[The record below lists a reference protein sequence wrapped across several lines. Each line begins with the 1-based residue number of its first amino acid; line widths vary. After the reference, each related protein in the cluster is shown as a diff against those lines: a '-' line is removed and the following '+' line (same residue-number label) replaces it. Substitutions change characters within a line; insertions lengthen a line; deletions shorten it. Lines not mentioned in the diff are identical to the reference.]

1 MTPSHDA
8 ARRFVETFLRAAVQ
22 DLVDLTERHQGP
34 YKTVED
40 VVREQESAPAVDL
53 DALEAAVVA
62 AVPTQYRAAVTAAL
76 VHLVNAY
83 GDEIVVKSQASYAIG
98 VAVGNSLSGVITRKA
113 SVR

>member
-8 ARRFVETFLRAAVQ
+8 ARKFVETFLRAAVQ
-22 DLVDLTERHQGP
+22 DLVDLTERHQET
-34 YKTVED
+34 YRTVEA

-53 DALEAAVVA
+53 DALEAAVVN
-62 AVPTQYRAAVTAAL
+62 AVPAPYRTLVGAAL
-76 VHLVNAY
+76 VNLVNAY

-98 VAVGNSLSGVITRKA
+98 VAVGSSLSSVITRKA